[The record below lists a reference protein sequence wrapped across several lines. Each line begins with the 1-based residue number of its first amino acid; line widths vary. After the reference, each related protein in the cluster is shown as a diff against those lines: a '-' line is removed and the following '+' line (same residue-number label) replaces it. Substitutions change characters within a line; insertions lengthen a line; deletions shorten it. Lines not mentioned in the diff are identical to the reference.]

1 MMQPIT
7 KNQQTSLVRQKITR
21 ETLDNSRL
29 RSSQSGFTLVELL
42 VVIFIIGI
50 LASLLLT
57 NFVGVRGRATDATRK
72 NDLSQ
77 LKTALRLY
85 YNDYQQYPEGPDGV
99 LMACGVDA
107 TSACTAGGEFSA
119 GAGSTLYMKQ
129 LPASFGYYSDGGDD
143 YLIVTEL
150 ENASDE
156 AINSSQ
162 TNCDPTSRSYF
173 TDSLTAYTYVV
184 CES

>member
-1 MMQPIT
+1 MM
-7 KNQQTSLVRQKITR
+7 R
-21 ETLDNSRL
+21 ETRKQYFKNAFTSPVGKP
-29 RSSQSGFTLVELL
+29 SSQAGFTLVELL

-85 YNDYQQYPEGPDGV
+85 YNDYQQYPVGPDGV
-99 LMACGVDA
+99 LMACGADA
-107 TSACTAGGEFSA
+107 TSTCTAGGEFSA

-129 LPASFGYYSDGGDD
+129 LPAAFAYYSDGGDD

-156 AINSSQ
+156 AIQSSQ
-162 TNCDPTSRSYF
+162 TNCDPTSRTYF
-173 TDSLTAYTYVV
+173 TDSLTTYTYVV

>member
-1 MMQPIT
+1 MQEI
-7 KNQQTSLVRQKITR
+7 QQKSAKKKVVHGVVKHVVAGR
-21 ETLDNSRL
+21 TL
-29 RSSQSGFTLVELL
+29 QAGFTLVELL

-85 YNDYQQYPEGPDGV
+85 YNDYQQYPEGPNGA
-99 LMACGVDA
+99 LMACGADA
-107 TSACTAGGEFSA
+107 VSTCTAGGEFSA

-129 LPASFGYYSDGGDD
+129 LPTSFGYYSDGGDD

-162 TNCDPTSRSYF
+162 TNCDPTARIYF
-173 TDSLTAYTYVV
+173 TDLLTTFTYVA